1 MATTYRLR
9 RKTFANSVAGAA
21 TNGGDNKKSGVGKKI
36 GLGVAG
42 TTALAG
48 ATALAAMRG
57 KGNLH
62 MSTFKNWN
70 SFKTAAGKTFKN
82 AETGKLDLF
91 GKGTGALRGGNLWK
105 GVTSGAQGAVN
116 VGKRGWDKAKGLFNK
131 GNKGTATQA

>member
-1 MATTYRLR
+1 MATTYKLR
-9 RKTFANSVAGAA
+9 RKTFANNAA
-21 TNGGDNKKSGVGKKI
+21 AAVTNSDDKKKSGVGKKI

-62 MSTFKNWN
+62 MKDIKNFK
-70 SFKTAAGKTFKN
+70 SFREAAGRTFKN

-91 GKGTGALRGGNLWK
+91 GKGTGALRGGNLWQ
-105 GVTSGAQGAVN
+105 GVRSGAQGAVN
-116 VGKRGWDKAKGLFNK
+116 VGKKSWDKAKGWFGGK
-131 GNKGTATQA
+131 GKGTAPQA

>member
-9 RKTFANSVAGAA
+9 RKTFANNAA
-21 TNGGDNKKSGVGKKI
+21 AAVTNSDDKKKSGVGKKI

-116 VGKRGWDKAKGLFNK
+116 VGKKGWNKAKGWFGGK
-131 GNKGTATQA
+131 GKGPATQA